1 MVKMNSQS
9 DSLDKA
15 YFENSD
21 NHFEIAKTIVAFSN
35 TNGGLIYIG
44 VNQKQKIKGVIPKN
58 VFDDL
63 KIIQLNLIKG
73 IVSLNIEELLESNK
87 YYFKLSVTKTD
98 TPGVQAIEEKTN
110 KYNAYIFVDNQ
121 IITAPMLLQ
130 NSWKYKEEN
139 GNPPSNLT
147 SEENSILNL
156 ITENSKL
163 TITQLHK
170 KSNLPINQIEYITV
184 RLINWNF
191 IRLTTT
197 LEASFLE
204 RV

>member
-1 MVKMNSQS
+1 MNSQS

-44 VNQKQKIKGVIPKN
+44 VNQKQKVKGVIPKN
-58 VFDDL
+58 VLDDL
-63 KIIQLNLIKG
+63 KIVQLQLVKG
-73 IVSLNIEELLESNK
+73 IISLNIDEILESNK
-87 YYFKLSVTKTD
+87 YYFKLSVHKTD
-98 TPGVQAIEEKTN
+98 KPGAQAIEEKTN
-110 KYNAYIFVDNQ
+110 KYNAYIFVENQ

-130 NSWKYKEEN
+130 YAWKYKEDN
-139 GNPPSNLT
+139 GNPPLTLT
-147 SEENSILNL
+147 SEEEIVLNL
-156 ITENSKL
+156 ISENSKL

-170 KSNLPINQIEYITV
+170 KSNLSMNQIEYITV

-191 IRLTTT
+191 IRLTST

>member
-1 MVKMNSQS
+1 MNSQS

-44 VNQKQKIKGVIPKN
+44 VNQKQKVKGVIPKN
-58 VFDDL
+58 VLDDL
-63 KIIQLNLIKG
+63 KIVQLQLVKG
-73 IVSLNIEELLESNK
+73 IISLNIDEILESNK
-87 YYFKLSVTKTD
+87 YYFKLSVHKTD
-98 TPGVQAIEEKTN
+98 KPGAQAIEEKTN
-110 KYNAYIFVDNQ
+110 KYNAYIFVENQ

-130 NSWKYKEEN
+130 YAWKYKGDN
-139 GNPPSNLT
+139 GNPPLTLT
-147 SEENSILNL
+147 SEEEIVLNL
-156 ITENSKL
+156 ISENSKL

-170 KSNLPINQIEYITV
+170 KSNLSMNQIEYITV

-191 IRLTTT
+191 IRLTST